1 MSEAGI
7 EQGQRLASGQTVAD
21 ATAEDAAEGPLGPDT
36 PMEEAVVDV
45 ERERGLRHPG
55 FARMRTEWTG
65 EDRAMMQRISAT
77 IEGAIMNHFE
87 DAYLLMNEIYE
98 IVRDPEVIEATG
110 EPRLDHYGF
119 TVFKRSPTGAY
130 YEDWARLGHV
140 QREHLIYKLTTSL
153 FEWSQR
159 AANLWT
165 EAMFAKALWVEEF
178 ATEFDRPEKG
188 TVDHRTARANMGS
201 AEARYFA
208 IFTSAL
214 SRKADAVVRS
224 LELLNQRLKDTST
237 N

>member
-1 MSEAGI
+1 MSDAGGI
-7 EQGQRLASGQTVAD
+7 EQGQRLASGETVAD
-21 ATAEDAAEGPLGPDT
+21 NVAREQAIGPDGPDT
-36 PMEEAVVDV
+36 PMEEDVLDV

-65 EDRAMMQRISAT
+65 PDRDMMQRISAT
-77 IEGAIMNHFE
+77 IDGTVMSHFE

-98 IVRDPEVIEATG
+98 IVRDPEVDDGG
-110 EPRLDHYGF
+110 EIRVDQFGYVVH
-119 TVFKRSPTGAY
+119 KRSPTGAY

-159 AANLWT
+159 AAGLWT
-165 EAMFAKALWVEEF
+165 EAMFAKAIWQEEF
-178 ATEFDRPEKG
+178 ATAFDIPVKG
-188 TVDHRTARANMGS
+188 TVDHRTARGNMDS

-208 IFTSAL
+208 VFTSAL
-214 SRKADAVVRS
+214 SRRADALVRS